1 MKRRRKAKRKH
12 LVEEVKFLLG
22 ENQILYVDP
31 SGSSINPGLN
41 RVFVTR
47 KDGKVKVWAQATS
60 GSHFRF
66 QRGNGRRGNPDFQI
80 INLDSGGKLED
91 ILDSEFWGQF
101 TWGQIFAYG
110 DDKNFR
116 QRVRRRIRQLVSE
129 FEEHA
134 STELNAIPRPKRSKP
149 SRK

>member
-1 MKRRRKAKRKH
+1 MKKREKAKRKH
-12 LVEEVKFLLG
+12 LVQKVKFFLG
-22 ENQILYVDP
+22 EKQTLYVSP
-31 SGSSINPGLN
+31 GVGIGPGLC
-41 RVFVTR
+41 RIFVTR
-47 KDGKVKVWAQATS
+47 KNGRVSVWAAATS

-66 QRGNGRRGNPDFQI
+66 RRGSGNRSDPDFQI
-80 INLDSGGKLED
+80 VNLDSGEAIED
-91 ILDSEFWGQF
+91 ILDRKFWGQF

-116 QRVRRRIRQLVSE
+116 RRVRRRIRQLVSE

-149 SRK
+149 SKS